1 MNFPNK
7 KVMSAAKVE
16 FFDTLFQAT
25 ALAVVASLVFVA
37 LFPSLEPAF
46 ATAATAA
53 DDVVVT
59 LNVSAGISIT
69 SPADATMSNT
79 IGVSVNKA
87 IATTTW
93 NVKTNNAAGYTLA
106 LKSATSSAPAM
117 KQDLDNTKTITDNTL
132 GAVAPALWSVGAS
145 TAEFGYSG
153 YGSDISTGTYG
164 TDSNCGATSTPSTA
178 LKYTSLRTTDRTLAS
193 RSSTTTPS
201 GIDSVVCY
209 AVEQGGSFYIPSG
222 TYTATVTATA
232 TTQ

>member
-1 MNFPNK
+1 MNYISTQ
-7 KVMSAAKVE
+7 VMQRIFSSTV
-16 FFDTLFQAT
+16 L
-25 ALAVVASLVFVA
+25 ALILSILMYA
-37 LFPSLEPAF
+37 LFPVVEPML
-46 ATAATAA
+46 ATAATAS

-69 SPADATMSNT
+69 SPADATMSTT
-79 IGVSVNKA
+79 IGISTTKA

-93 NVKTNNAAGYTLA
+93 NVKTNNVAGYTLA
-106 LKSATSSAPAM
+106 LKSATSSTPAM
-117 KQDLDNTKTITDNTL
+117 KQDTDNTKVIADNTA
-132 GAVAPALWSVGAS
+132 GAVTPALWSVGAN

-153 YGSDISTGTYG
+153 YGTDVSTGTYG

-201 GIDSVVCY
+201 GIDTVVCY
-209 AVEQGGSFYIPSG
+209 GVEQGTSFYIASG
-222 TYTATVTATA
+222 AYTATVTATA